1 MGNLTI
7 NLIGLPCLNKSP
19 ENERIQFENDELVN
33 LATSWFGKV
42 FQRFRGMLLGCVW
55 MNNVQSQVMDE
66 MDESNM
72 PYASWTYSKRWSP
85 VKEFHQL
92 EPIEV
97 RRRAV
102 PLKRWSPVKEFHY
115 PEPFEVK
122 KRPLLLKRWSPVK
135 EFHYPEP
142 VEVKKR

>member
-1 MGNLTI
+1 MNVFNLKMMNWSI
-7 NLIGLPCLNKSP
+7 
-19 ENERIQFENDELVN
+19 
-33 LATSWFGKV
+33 W
-42 FQRFRGMLLGCVW
+42 LLGILLGFVW
-55 MNNVQSQVMDE
+55 MNSVQSQVMDE
-66 MDESNM
+66 MDETNM

-142 VEVKKR
+142 VEVKKRVFRELWPSAYKD